1 MFTVRTQSLAVL
13 PAGAAPLRILHLS
26 DLHMLPWQRRKQEW
40 VRELAQLQPHLVIN
54 TGDNLGHPEALP
66 AVQRA
71 VEPLL
76 DVPGLFVFGSND
88 YFAPHP
94 KNPASYLFRS
104 SAPAQESVH
113 RPDLPTRELRE
124 LLSSGRWVDLNN
136 ARAAVTVGATRISA
150 VGLADPHIGMAAM
163 PAPDLRGAESAADLH
178 LGVTHAPYSRALD
191 ALQGDGC
198 ELLFA
203 GHTHGGQL
211 CVPGYGALVTNC
223 DLDTARASGLHGWP
237 GARPDEPGGKTSVW
251 LNVSAGLGTSMYAPV
266 RFACRPEV
274 SLLQLVARP
283 AAAE

>member
-104 SAPAQESVH
+104 SAPAQESTH

-124 LLSSGRWVDLNN
+124 LLSSGRWVYLNN

-150 VGLADPHIGMAAM
+150 VGLADPHIGVAAM

-178 LGVTHAPYSRALD
+178 
-191 ALQGDGC
+191 
-198 ELLFA
+198 
-203 GHTHGGQL
+203 
-211 CVPGYGALVTNC
+211 
-223 DLDTARASGLHGWP
+223 P
-237 GARPDEPGGKTSVW
+237 GATNAPG
-251 LNVSAGLGTSMYAPV
+251 AGGGEGVHGERWETLCAGRT
-266 RFACRPEV
+266 
-274 SLLQLVARP
+274 
-283 AAAE
+283 